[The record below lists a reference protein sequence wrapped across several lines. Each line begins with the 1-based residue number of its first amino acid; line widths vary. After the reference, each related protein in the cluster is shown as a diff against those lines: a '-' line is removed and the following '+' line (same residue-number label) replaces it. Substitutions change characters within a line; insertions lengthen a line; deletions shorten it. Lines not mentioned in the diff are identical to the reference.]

1 MIPLVFG
8 PMEMVAVTVVAGS
21 GRTPMDASGF
31 SMGVSGVMGG
41 LATSSGSYSK
51 TSWILPSVGEN
62 SGDRGLPHWMLCG
75 DDMFD
80 VVFDGGDLRAA
91 ERGCKKMIFWSERSA
106 TSESAGRA
114 GQSGS
119 VKGWEVKVVCLQAP
133 LPVTKSYRGGE
144 SRSMLNRCYP
154 GCSGRRDGFIE

>member
-1 MIPLVFG
+1 
-8 PMEMVAVTVVAGS
+8 MEMVAVAVVAGS
-21 GRTPMDASGF
+21 GWTPMDASAGF

-41 LATSSGSYSK
+41 LAISSGSYSK

-62 SGDRGLPHWMLCG
+62 NGDRGLPHWMLRG

-80 VVFDGGDLRAA
+80 VVFDGGDLREM
-91 ERGCKKMIFWSERSA
+91 ERCCGKMISWSERSA

-114 GQSGS
+114 GQRGS
-119 VKGWEVKVVCLQAP
+119 VKGLEVKVVCLQVP
-133 LPVTKSYRGGE
+133 LPVTKSHCGGE

-154 GCSGRRDGFIE
+154 GCSGRRDGFME